1 VALGP
6 EPLADADTRPF
17 WEAAREQ
24 RLLVQRCTSCER
36 WIWQPR
42 PLCPACHTPNPAWHE
57 VTGAGH
63 VVSWTV
69 IHPPVLRAWEADV
82 PFAVLLVEL
91 DEGVRMVGRL
101 TEDDDFED
109 LAIGQRVTLR
119 WRREGPTIL
128 PAWTPHTT

>member
-17 WEAAREQ
+17 WEAVAEE
-24 RLLVQRCTSCER
+24 RLTVQRCGSCDR

-42 PLCPACHTPNPAWHE
+42 PLCPACHTPDPAWHE
-57 VTGAGH
+57 VTGEGH
-63 VVSWTV
+63 LVSWTV
-69 IHPPVLRAWEADV
+69 IHPPVLRAWAADV

-101 TEDDDFED
+101 VQGDDFEE
-109 LAIGQRVTLR
+109 LAIGQRVALR
-119 WRREGPTIL
+119 WRREGPTLL
-128 PAWTPHTT
+128 PAWTAL